1 MSKVIELQE
10 VKELQERFNSS
21 AEELNQHLE
30 TLQQKIEDF
39 TQINSFQGKAADT
52 IKNHLSTV
60 HGAVITG
67 FTVTT
72 EMLKSQFQKAIEE
85 FNNEVDSDADAK
97 IHGSYLDD
105 VKKKVN
111 GYSEGFSHSN
121 EEAKKTVGTIS
132 DIVAIQY
139 PSSSSITEGAVKS
152 QKEISDTLEKLE
164 TYNSK
169 QSDLQEFDELM
180 RKIDEGMK
188 QIKVNN
194 GNLSI
199 ASIGKLLADTS
210 IGNIIK
216 GLADGMTKFDIG
228 NKGAK
233 ATLNAYIRMHYVT
246 KKLGLEVL
254 FDPKGRKGKGAYTLS
269 TLKKEDMV
277 LAERILKMD
286 NKDDVLFK
294 YLKDKLEFKFEG
306 LKTTKEQIKKARR
319 NIYKLPE
326 FQNYADFRVDRV
338 NKGLPTA
345 IGKKGLSSFKAAWAD
360 GLKDINPM
368 KWKESFKGLGKAGGI
383 LKGAGI
389 FGAVVSVGGNVV
401 DAKQGVDDRKDGWQ
415 LKDVVD
421 IATDSAVDIGA
432 NAGAMAA
439 GAVAGSFF
447 LPPLGTVVGAGVA
460 VVATA
465 GLNYKWKALGGKDN
479 IIDITKK
486 GIKNV
491 TGKVTEKLKTVFW

>member
-1 MSKVIELQE
+1 MSKIIELQE

-85 FNNEVDSDADAK
+85 FNSEVDSDADAK

-199 ASIGKLLADTS
+199 ASIGKLISSVA

-216 GLADGMTKFDIG
+216 VMADTMTKFDISV
-228 NKGAK
+228 KGTK
-233 ATLNAYIRMHYVT
+233 ALLASYIRMHYV
-246 KKLGLEVL
+246 KKNYALDVL
-254 FDPKGRKGKGAYTLS
+254 FDPKGRKGKGVYELS
-269 TLKKEDMV
+269 TLKKEDLV
-277 LAERILKMD
+277 KVAKILTMD
-286 NKDDVLFK
+286 NNDDVLVRFIK
-294 YLKDKLEFKFEG
+294 NKLEFEFG
-306 LKTTKEQIKKARR
+306 DLKTTNAQIKKARKT
-319 NIYKLPE
+319 ILKLPE
-326 FQNYADFRVDRV
+326 FQSYQDFHVDWEK
-338 NKGLPTA
+338 KGLPTA
-345 IGKKGLSSFKAAWAD
+345 IGERGLSAFKTAYAD
-360 GLKDINPM
+360 GLKDLHPG
-368 KWKESFKGLGKAGGI
+368 KWKEMFKGMGKPATV

-401 DAKQGVDDRKDGWQ
+401 DATKDDGWQ
-415 LKDVVD
+415 LHDVAD

-460 VVATA
+460 V
-465 GLNYKWKALGGKDN
+465 GLTWAINKKWSFLGGEDN
-479 IIDITKK
+479 AIDLAKK
-486 GIKNV
+486 GVK
-491 TGKVTEKLKTVFW
+491 KVTHKLGSIFW